1 MSVPD
6 QDAAVQESMGAIVDR
21 TRELL
26 GRSDQAVMTFRRKI
40 LKMAE
45 ECANGKPPE
54 APKHG
59 DWFNVR
65 PATLMLDCAVP
76 FEQGA
81 AKLLAG
87 NNRRSCLK

>member
-1 MSVPD
+1 
-6 QDAAVQESMGAIVDR
+6 
-21 TRELL
+21 
-26 GRSDQAVMTFRRKI
+26 
-40 LKMAE
+40 MAE

-54 APKHG
+54 PPKHG

-81 AKLLAG
+81 VRLLAG
-87 NNRRSCLK
+87 K

>member
-1 MSVPD
+1 
-6 QDAAVQESMGAIVDR
+6 
-21 TRELL
+21 
-26 GRSDQAVMTFRRKI
+26 
-40 LKMAE
+40 MAE

-65 PATLMLDCAVP
+65 PATLMLDCGVP

-81 AKLLAG
+81 ARLLAG
-87 NNRRSCLK
+87 K